1 MKAVNLIPAEH
12 RRAGGGGM
20 GAYVILG
27 ALALLVVMATAYALT
42 TRSVSDRQSELA
54 AVQAQAQTAEAS
66 AQGLQAYTAFADLSQ
81 RRVATVT
88 QLVESRFDWSHAMH
102 EVARTI
108 PSDAWLTSLRGT
120 VSTSTALSGSGAG
133 VGGLR
138 NAIEAPAIELTGCT
152 TSQSRV
158 ATMISAMRRI
168 DGVQRVALASSDK
181 SEESQDGSS
190 AGSSAAGAAPVSGGD
205 CRAGSSESPQFSM
218 VVFFTAPPVATTAA
232 TTPAAATTT
241 TTPTTPAPTGSN

>member
-1 MKAVNLIPAEH
+1 MRAVNLIPADQ
-12 RRAGGGGM
+12 RRAGGSSTGV
-20 GAYVILG
+20 YVLLG

-42 TRSVSDRQSELA
+42 TRSVSNHQSELA
-54 AVQAQAQTAEAS
+54 EVQAQAQAAEAS
-66 AQGLQAYTAFADLSQ
+66 AQGLQAYTAFAQLSE

-108 PSDAWLTSLRGT
+108 PADAWLTSMRGT
-120 VSTSTALSGSGAG
+120 VSTATSVGAG
-133 VGGLR
+133 GAGAGGLR

-168 DGVQRVALASSDK
+168 DGVQRVTLASSEK
-181 SEESQDGSS
+181 SQEAADPSASVDTSG
-190 AGSSAAGAAPVSGGD
+190 AGSAPGGD
-205 CRAGSSESPQFSM
+205 CRAGSTERPQFSL
-218 VVFFTAPPVATTAA
+218 VIFFTAPAPAAA
-232 TTPAAATTT
+232 TSAATAAAATTT
-241 TTPTTPAPTGSN
+241 TTTEPAAGSN